1 MKTKNNGRK
10 SIKMKRILTVLMAM
24 MIAVM
29 GLSGFAIADDPP
41 MAVDLS
47 CNDTQKCI
55 PPGGTAEYTIT
66 VKNTGNMLDT
76 VNLTLSPWPSPP
88 CGWPYGLNKDNVTL
102 SPAESAEVLLH
113 VSDLFHSPGES
124 WAVTVTGT
132 SQGDPAKKDSITTI
146 TTIEQPSVE
155 VPAITPLSFLLALLS
170 LLGLGAVAMRG
181 MYRR

>member
-1 MKTKNNGRK
+1 MKTKNMVKELGDRFSAKKNLAVV
-10 SIKMKRILTVLMAM
+10 IVILIMSVT
-24 MIAVM
+24 IAHAQVECE
-29 GLSGFAIADDPP
+29 
-41 MAVDLS
+41 LS
-47 CNDTQKCI
+47 CTDTQKSI

-76 VNLTLSPWPSPP
+76 VNLTLSPWPPLP
-88 CGWPYGLNKDNVTL
+88 CGWSYGLDKDNVTL
-102 SPAESAEVLLH
+102 SPAESAEVRLY
-113 VSDLFHSPGES
+113 VSAAPFHSPGDS

-132 SQGDPAKKDSITTI
+132 SQGDPAKNDSITTI

>member
-1 MKTKNNGRK
+1 MKTKNMVKELGDRFSTK
-10 SIKMKRILTVLMAM
+10 KFWLLLLILIMSVT
-24 MIAVM
+24 IAHAQVECE
-29 GLSGFAIADDPP
+29 
-41 MAVDLS
+41 LS

-66 VKNTGNMLDT
+66 VKNTGDMLDT
-76 VNLTLSPWPSPP
+76 VNLTLSPWPIPP

-102 SPAESAEVLLH
+102 SPAESAEVLLY
-113 VSDLFHSPGES
+113 VSAAPFHSPGES

-170 LLGLGAVAMRG
+170 LLGLGAIAMRG